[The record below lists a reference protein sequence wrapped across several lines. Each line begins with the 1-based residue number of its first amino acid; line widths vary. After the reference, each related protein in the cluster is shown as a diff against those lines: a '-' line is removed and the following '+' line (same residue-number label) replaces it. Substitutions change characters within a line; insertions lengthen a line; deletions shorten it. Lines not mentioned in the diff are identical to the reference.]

1 MSRYNFDLCL
11 SVFSPNYSTARYL
24 NMPKL
29 ILLALLIQ
37 YLGAPVSAQ
46 ATFHTTSTAT
56 EKAVKIFKEAKTAIQ
71 EGDVA
76 GAIRKFNKCIDLDSL
91 FIDAFIYLGGAH
103 KRAQNWSD
111 AERALEKALQL
122 NPSYE
127 ISVYALLGSVEWEQ
141 NKFEEASQHL
151 GYFLESGEGSERDRT
166 ELKKIYQNAT
176 FAAKAV
182 KNPVQFNPTRLGN
195 GINTAADE
203 YFPVLTAD
211 AKTIL
216 FTRRDGED
224 ENFYQSQFQSEW
236 GVAQPL
242 TGVNTNL
249 NEGAQAI
256 SPDGSWIVFTAC
268 DRKNDGSQGGCDL
281 YWSQLKQEGWTK
293 PVPFSNTIN
302 SPAWES
308 QPTISADG
316 KTIIFSSNRPG
327 SIGGRDLW
335 ETHRQTGGKWSSP
348 TNLGEL
354 INTTESEAFPFLHP
368 DGQTL
373 YFSSNGHPGMG
384 REDLFLSRK
393 QPNGSWGKPVNLGYP
408 INTKQNE
415 VNLVT
420 SLNGR
425 TAYYSAPAEPNGT
438 NIDIFQFELPLDIR
452 PKPVT
457 YVKAIV
463 TDRLSNQPLVAKIEF
478 TNLRTGETYMVANT
492 KKDGTFLVCLPIGQ
506 NYALQ
511 ISKKGYLFHSEHFE
525 LTSSTNNNLEPY
537 LLNIQLNSLPDSNSQ
552 ASNTVILKNVFFD
565 SGLSVLQPES
575 NTELDALAN
584 LLNENPTLRLKIKGH
599 TDNIGSP
606 QKNLKL
612 SNERALAV
620 KNYLVNKGIEE
631 QRLSAIGLG
640 ATNPIESNETPEGRA
655 ANRRTEIEAF

>member
-1 MSRYNFDLCL
+1 M
-11 SVFSPNYSTARYL
+11 
-24 NMPKL
+24 
-29 ILLALLIQ
+29 
-37 YLGAPVSAQ
+37 
-46 ATFHTTSTAT
+46 
-56 EKAVKIFKEAKTAIQ
+56 
-71 EGDVA
+71 
-76 GAIRKFNKCIDLDSL
+76 
-91 FIDAFIYLGGAH
+91 
-103 KRAQNWSD
+103 
-111 AERALEKALQL
+111 
-122 NPSYE
+122 
-127 ISVYALLGSVEWEQ
+127 
-141 NKFEEASQHL
+141 
-151 GYFLESGEGSERDRT
+151 
-166 ELKKIYQNAT
+166 
-176 FAAKAV
+176 

-348 TNLGEL
+348 TNLGER

-384 REDLFLSRK
+384 GEDLFLSRK
-393 QPNGSWGKPVNLGYP
+393 QPDGTWGKPVNLGYP

-420 SLNGR
+420 SLDGR

-463 TDRLSNQPLVAKIEF
+463 TDKLSNQPLVAKIEF

-584 LLNENPTLRLKIKGH
+584 LLNENPSLRLKIKGH

-606 QKNLKL
+606 QNNLKL